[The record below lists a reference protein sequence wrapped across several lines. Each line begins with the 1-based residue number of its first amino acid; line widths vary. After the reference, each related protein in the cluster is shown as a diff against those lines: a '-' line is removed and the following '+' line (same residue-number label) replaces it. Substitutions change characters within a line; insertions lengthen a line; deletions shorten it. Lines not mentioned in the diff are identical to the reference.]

1 MGITINTNTAAMK
14 ALTSLDRTSRSL
26 SKTFSA
32 LSSGL
37 RISKAADD
45 AAGLGVAENLK
56 AASSSA
62 DVAARNIND
71 GISVISVAEGA
82 SAQVGDILTRMR
94 ELAVQGASD
103 TLDTNSR
110 SYVQNEFSALSSE
123 VDRIAGVTEFNGT
136 ALTDGSTASL
146 NVQVGIH
153 ATANDQVAITLG
165 DLTATTLT
173 VDTGSIDMSTA
184 SGCSSALDT
193 IDDAIATVSSYR
205 SDYGAVEN
213 RLNSALENIQSFSEN
228 TKAAESSI
236 RDVDFG
242 AAAADL
248 TKNQMLQQAGMAVLG
263 QAKNINQGALNL
275 LQ

>member
-14 ALTSLDRTSRSL
+14 ALTSLDKTSKSL

-32 LSSGL
+32 LSTGL

-56 AASSSA
+56 AASHSA

-82 SAQVGDILTRMR
+82 SSQVGDILTRMR

-110 SYVQNEFSALSSE
+110 GYIQNEFAALSSE
-123 VDRIAGVTEFNGT
+123 VDRISGVSEFNGT
-136 ALTDGSTASL
+136 TLTDGSTASI

-153 ATANDQVAITLG
+153 ATANDQVAINLG
-165 DLTATTLT
+165 DLTAATLG

-184 SGCSSALDT
+184 AGCSSALANIDT
-193 IDDAIATVSSYR
+193 AITTVSSYR

>member
-1 MGITINTNTAAMK
+1 MGITINTNPAAMK
-14 ALTSLDRTSRSL
+14 ALTSLDKTSKSL

-82 SAQVGDILTRMR
+82 SSQVGDILTRMR

-110 SYVQNEFSALSSE
+110 GYIQNEFSALSSE
-123 VDRIAGVTEFNGT
+123 VDRISGVSEFNGT
-136 ALTDGSTASL
+136 TLTDGTTASL

-153 ATANDQVAITLG
+153 ATANDQVAINLG
-165 DLTATTLT
+165 DLTATTLG

-184 SGCSSALDT
+184 AGCSSALANIDT
-193 IDDAIATVSSYR
+193 AITTVSSYR